1 MDNDKITINM
11 TDTANNS
18 KTFTVGYANPSASDY
33 TLKTFAEKIM
43 ELSTGTLN
51 TVKRVKTTDITN
63 AQEG

>member
-1 MDNDKITINM
+1 MDNDKIQIGYSSNGST
-11 TDTANNS
+11 
-18 KTFTVGYANPSASDY
+18 KTFNVGYANPSATDF

-43 ELSTGTLN
+43 ELSDGTLE